1 MSHCTCRFPH
11 DIGLKIT
18 RKQCAGSRKLQK
30 NREDLRNPDE
40 RRRKRNDWKKKEK
53 NVR

>member
-30 NREDLRNPDE
+30 NREDLRSSDE
-40 RRRKRNDWKKKEK
+40 RRRRRNDWKKKEQ